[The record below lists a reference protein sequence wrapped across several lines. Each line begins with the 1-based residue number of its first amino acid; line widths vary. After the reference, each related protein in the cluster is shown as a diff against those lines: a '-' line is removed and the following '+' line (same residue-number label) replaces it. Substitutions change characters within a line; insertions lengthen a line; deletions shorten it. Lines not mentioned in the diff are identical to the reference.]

1 MALTYPIRPVVRP
14 VVRPINLWVPRLF
27 NVLVATLI
35 FTVLT

>member
-14 VVRPINLWVPRLF
+14 ISLWVPRLF
-27 NVLVATLI
+27 DVLVATLI